1 MTSTQE
7 TIRAFYSNIENKDFE
22 AVRGLLHDDLEFR
35 GPIDAFD
42 AADDL
47 VAKLSKLE
55 GVTEAFRVRHLFV
68 DGERGC
74 CVYDLITATPLRES
88 PVTEYFELRD
98 GRITVIHAF
107 YDSRPWVALFG
118 KEEG

>member
-47 VAKLSKLE
+47 VAKLRSSK
-55 GVTEAFRVRHLFV
+55 GGRRRSAFGICPSTGRSALRRRRWEKDEPPRFHTGRASSRSGF
-68 DGERGC
+68 RG
-74 CVYDLITATPLRES
+74 P
-88 PVTEYFELRD
+88 
-98 GRITVIHAF
+98 
-107 YDSRPWVALFG
+107 AL
-118 KEEG
+118 